1 MDFKFIPHTL
11 TQQNILSLLREK
23 PMIQDG
29 EVTGI
34 KIDKE
39 HQHDF
44 KFVHTHKFEHNTEG
58 EHNHTLEEQDVDTN
72 YFVHD

>member
-1 MDFKFIPHTL
+1 MDFKFIQNAL
-11 TQQNILSLLREK
+11 TQQNILSLLRQS

-29 EVTGI
+29 ETVGV

-44 KFVHTHKFEHNTEG
+44 KFVHTHKYEHNTEG
-58 EHNHTLEEQDVDTN
+58 EHGHTLEEQDVDTN